1 MTRAEIDY
9 QVTRHLG
16 LQMRQ
21 WPHLDREQTRAEIR
35 ARVVAGLAWLWPMPV
50 QLCLFGVGSP

>member
-9 QVTRHLG
+9 QVTHHLRA
-16 LQMRQ
+16 QMQQ

-35 ARVVAGLAWLWPMPV
+35 ARVVAGRAWLWPMPV
-50 QLCLFGVGSP
+50 QLDLFRAEPT